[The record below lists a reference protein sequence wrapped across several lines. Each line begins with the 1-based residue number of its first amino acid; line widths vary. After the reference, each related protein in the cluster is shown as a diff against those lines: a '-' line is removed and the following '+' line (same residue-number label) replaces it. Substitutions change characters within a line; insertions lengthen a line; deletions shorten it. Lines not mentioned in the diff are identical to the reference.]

1 MSSHKV
7 RQMMKA
13 EKERARLRFKK
24 HIRKNMFARPGA
36 NDFVIV
42 LDNLKPTFNVGKIF
56 RSADVFGAK
65 EVHLVG
71 IDFFDPA
78 SGKGALKWVPAKF
91 FDTFDDSYARLVQM
105 GYTVFILEPGTGYPV
120 QKAELPEKS
129 AFVLGHEAFGITF
142 DPDGYDRVERLKIP
156 QFGRS
161 QSLNVSVAASVVMY
175 EYVRRWGK
183 EQEG

>member
-7 RQMMKA
+7 RQTMKA

-24 HIRKNMFARPGA
+24 HLRKNLLAEPGA

-78 SGKGALKWVPAKF
+78 SGKGALKWVPARF
-91 FDTFDDSYARLVQM
+91 YDTFEASYARLSEM
-105 GYTVFILEPGTGYPV
+105 GYTVFILEPAMGEPV
-120 QKAELPEKS
+120 QNAELPRKS
-129 AFVLGHEAFGITF
+129 AFVFGHEAFGITF
-142 DPDGYDRVERLKIP
+142 DPDEYNRVERLKIP

-175 EYVRRWGK
+175 EYARRWG
-183 EQEG
+183 

>member
-1 MSSHKV
+1 MSTHKV

-24 HIRKNMFARPGA
+24 HIRKNLFAEPGA
-36 NDFVIV
+36 NDFVVV

-56 RSADVFGAK
+56 RSADVFGAR
-65 EVHLVG
+65 EIHLVG

-78 SGKGALKWVPAKF
+78 SGKGALKWVPARF
-91 FDTFDDSYARLVQM
+91 FDTFDASYARLVNM
-105 GYTVFILEPGTGYPV
+105 GYTVFILEPGTGEPV
-120 QKAELPEKS
+120 QKANLPQKS
-129 AFVLGHEAFGITF
+129 AFVFGHEAFGISF
-142 DPDGYDRVERLKIP
+142 DPKEYDRVERLKIP

-175 EYVRRWGK
+175 EYVRRWGRLP
-183 EQEG
+183 ED

>member
-1 MSSHKV
+1 MSTSNV

-24 HIRKNMFARPGA
+24 HIRKNMLAEPGA

-56 RSADVFGAK
+56 RSADVFGAR
-65 EVHLVG
+65 EIHLVG

-91 FDTFDDSYARLVQM
+91 FDTFDVSYSRLVKM
-105 GYTVFILEPGTGYPV
+105 GYTVFILEPALGDPV
-120 QKAELPEKS
+120 LKVELPEKS
-129 AFVLGHEAFGITF
+129 AFVFGHEAFGITF
-142 DPDGYDRVERLKIP
+142 DPKEYERVERLTIP

-175 EYVRRWGK
+175 EYVRQWGRIPA
-183 EQEG
+183 G